1 MKFAK
6 LATSFFTIDNQFF
19 DYILVLIAIYIAQT
33 LFKISSTRQK
43 GEFDWKKLIN
53 GTIDYAIYFA
63 GIIVF
68 FFGGTIIPNVKIL
81 EVNGQSYSIPD
92 ALTLFALALIV
103 IQSTKAFKNIKET
116 FEVKDEDLNVNDKEA
131 SFRG

>member
-1 MKFAK
+1 MYKQ
-6 LATSFFTIDNQFF
+6 LTEFFTIKNDFF
-19 DYILVLIAIYIAQT
+19 IYVLVIIAVYIAQT
-33 LFKISSTRQK
+33 LFKVSATRQK

-68 FFGGTIIPNVKIL
+68 FFGGTLIPNVKIL

-92 ALTLFALALIV
+92 ALTLFALALII

-116 FEVKDEDLNVNDKEA
+116 FDVKDQDLVVNDKEA
-131 SFRG
+131 AFRG

>member
-1 MKFAK
+1 MYKQ
-6 LATSFFTIDNQFF
+6 LTEFFTIKNDFF
-19 DYILVLIAIYIAQT
+19 TYVLVIIAVYIAQT
-33 LFKISSTRQK
+33 LFKVSATRQK

-68 FFGGTIIPNVKIL
+68 FFGGTLIPNVKIL

-116 FEVKDEDLNVNDKEA
+116 FDVKEQDLVVNDKEA

>member
-1 MKFAK
+1 MYKQ
-6 LATSFFTIDNQFF
+6 LTEFFTIKNNFF
-19 DYILVLIAIYIAQT
+19 TYVLVIIAVYIAQT
-33 LFKISSTRQK
+33 LFKVSATRQK
-43 GEFDWKKLIN
+43 GEFDLKKLIN

-68 FFGGTIIPNVKIL
+68 FFGGTLIPNIKIL

-92 ALTLFALALIV
+92 ALTLFALALII

-116 FEVKDEDLNVNDKEA
+116 FDVKDQDLVVNDKEA
-131 SFRG
+131 AFRG

>member
-1 MKFAK
+1 M
-6 LATSFFTIDNQFF
+6 LLL
-19 DYILVLIAIYIAQT
+19 YVLVIIAVYIAQT
-33 LFKISSTRQK
+33 LFKVSATRQK

-68 FFGGTIIPNVKIL
+68 FFGGTLIPNVKIL

-92 ALTLFALALIV
+92 ALTLFALALII

-116 FEVKDEDLNVNDKEA
+116 FDVKDQDLVVNDKEA
-131 SFRG
+131 TFRG

>member
-1 MKFAK
+1 MYKQ
-6 LATSFFTIDNQFF
+6 LTEFFTIKNDFF
-19 DYILVLIAIYIAQT
+19 TYVLVIIAVYIAQT
-33 LFKISSTRQK
+33 LFKVSATRQK

-68 FFGGTIIPNVKIL
+68 FFGGTLIPNVKIL

-116 FEVKDEDLNVNDKEA
+116 FDVKEQDLVVNDKEA
-131 SFRG
+131 TFRG